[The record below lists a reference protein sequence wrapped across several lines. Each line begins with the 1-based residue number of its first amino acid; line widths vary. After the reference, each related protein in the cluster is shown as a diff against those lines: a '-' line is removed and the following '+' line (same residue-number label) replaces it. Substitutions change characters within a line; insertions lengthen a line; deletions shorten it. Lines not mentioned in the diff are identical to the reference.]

1 LIKEAAMLPVR
12 ELTSEQLSEL
22 KDKNDLRPLSLIDFQ
37 NARKA
42 IAPSVSEATIEE
54 FMAW

>member
-1 LIKEAAMLPVR
+1 MLPVR